1 MGLLSEVHLLT
12 WNEIKVEFEQIR
24 KYVLDQFS
32 NACRIAWHPEACD
45 FVVEGVPS
53 QPYGYLPSHF
63 NTVEANMRLR
73 REQVQT
79 ILSEQSDC
87 EYILNIA
94 AFPG

>member
-1 MGLLSEVHLLT
+1 MSKSSVSFLCTQSV
-12 WNEIKVEFEQIR
+12 IYRIISR
-24 KYVLDQFS
+24 
-32 NACRIAWHPEACD
+32 ACRIAWHPEACD
-45 FVVEGVPS
+45 FVIEGVPS
-53 QPYGYLPSHF
+53 KPYGFLPSHF

-73 REQVQT
+73 REQVQK

>member
-1 MGLLSEVHLLT
+1 M
-12 WNEIKVEFEQIR
+12 IKLMMSKSSVSFLCIQSVIYR
-24 KYVLDQFS
+24 IIS
-32 NACRIAWHPEACD
+32 RACRIAWHPEACD
-45 FVVEGVPS
+45 FVIEGVPS
-53 QPYGYLPSHF
+53 KPYGFLPSHF

-73 REQVQT
+73 REQVQK